1 MAIISS
7 RKILLEKKGHNYI
20 DCDSI
25 IQIAKTDDK
34 IFCITDFSM
43 NRNHIG
49 LNRGF
54 LKLSCSC
61 DLNQNSIAFFNKMTS
76 KREDYLYD
84 LSYKKDLIIQKYNT
98 YSNVFLLYN
107 VFGAFISQY
116 SIEGKVVNFEITI
129 DHYLQ
134 KIF

>member
-25 IQIAKTDDK
+25 IQINETDDK
-34 IFCITDFSM
+34 IFCITDFS
-43 NRNHIG
+43 I
-49 LNRGF
+49 RGS
-54 LKLSCSC
+54 LKLICSC
-61 DLNQNSIAFFNKMTS
+61 DLNENSIVFFNKMTN

-84 LSYKKDLIIQKYNT
+84 LAYKKNLIIRKYNIS
-98 YSNVFLLYN
+98 SNEFSLYKC
-107 VFGAFISQY
+107 FGAFISQY

-134 KIF
+134 KIL

>member
-20 DCDSI
+20 ECDSI
-25 IQIAKTDDK
+25 IQINETDDK

-43 NRNHIG
+43 NTNHVG
-49 LNRGF
+49 LNRGS
-54 LKLSCSC
+54 LKLNCSC
-61 DLNQNSIAFFNKMTS
+61 DLNENSIVFFNKMTD

-84 LSYKKDLIIQKYNT
+84 LAYKKDLIVRKYNIS
-98 YSNVFLLYN
+98 SNEFSLYN

-134 KIF
+134 KIL